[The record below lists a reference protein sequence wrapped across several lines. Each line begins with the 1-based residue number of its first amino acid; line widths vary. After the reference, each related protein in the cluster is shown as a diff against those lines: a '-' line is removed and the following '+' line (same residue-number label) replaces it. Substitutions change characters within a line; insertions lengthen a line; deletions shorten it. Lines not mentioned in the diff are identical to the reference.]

1 MCDRG
6 GRSGSD
12 NRCILGEQPAALDDR
27 ERADMINVGVREKHR
42 VDLTAIDT
50 AEIRVLGDVT
60 LFESAVDEIVV
71 LSGLDMTA
79 TAPARRDS
87 SISSER

>member
-1 MCDRG
+1 
-6 GRSGSD
+6 
-12 NRCILGEQPAALDDR
+12 
-27 ERADMINVGVREKHR
+27 MINVSVHEKYR

-60 LFESAVDEIVV
+60 LFESTVDEIVV

-79 TAPARRDS
+79 TAPDLPSTSAGS
-87 SISSER
+87 NLKSN